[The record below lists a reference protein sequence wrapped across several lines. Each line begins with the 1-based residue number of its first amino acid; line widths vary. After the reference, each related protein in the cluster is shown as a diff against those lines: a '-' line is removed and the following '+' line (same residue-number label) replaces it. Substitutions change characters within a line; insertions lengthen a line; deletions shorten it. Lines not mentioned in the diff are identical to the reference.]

1 MALTVTIGK
10 TDVFGNKRCHI
21 VDVAFD
27 TSYPTGGES
36 LTARDCGMAVIDFA
50 LFEPSGG
57 YTFEYDHTNSL
68 LIVYVPYSVDA
79 GSETAGANNTICKT
93 GSAGPIEV
101 GGSGTAFQ
109 VAGVQVTSGNSLAAL
124 TAVRGLIIGS

>member
-1 MALTVTIGK
+1 MALTVTIRK

-21 VDVAFD
+21 VDIAFD

-36 LTARDCGMAVIDFA
+36 LTARDCGMDVIDFA
-50 LFEPSGG
+50 LFEPSAG

-68 LIVYVPYSVDA
+68 LLAYVPVSIDA
-79 GSETAGANNTICKT
+79 GSETAGANNTIVKT
-93 GSAGPIEV
+93 GSTGPLEIA
-101 GGSGTAFQ
+101 GSGTAFQ
-109 VAGVQVTSGNSLAAL
+109 VAGAQVTSGDSLAAL

>member
-1 MALTVTIGK
+1 MALTVTIK
-10 TDVFGNKRCHI
+10 STDVFGNKRCHI
-21 VDVAFD
+21 VELAFD
-27 TSYPTGGES
+27 TSYPTGGEP
-36 LTARDCGMAVIDFA
+36 LTANDCGMSVIDFA

-68 LIVYVPYSVDA
+68 LIAYVPISIDA

-93 GSAGPIEV
+93 GSTGPLEV

-109 VAGVQVTSGNSLAAL
+109 VAGAQVTSGATLAAL
-124 TAVRGLIIGS
+124 TAVRGFIIGS